1 MKMKYSELRD
11 NISKTLGAEGEKKPK
26 RLKKRWLLAVIIIVV
41 AAAGLLLGNQQ
52 PVVRKNQ
59 RFITMEATRG
69 DLTIKV
75 TTTGNLAPIREVEV
89 GSELSGII
97 TEVSVDFNDR
107 VTKNQPLAYLD
118 STNFEAALLASKAAL
133 ASAKARLERAEAT
146 MQLKKQNLKRL
157 RQAVSLSKGQALSRN
172 DLDLAEA
179 ELKIAKAETS
189 DTQAAIQQAEAN
201 LKVDETNLS
210 KTIIVS
216 PINGVVLMRNVDPG
230 QTVAASLQAPVLFTL
245 AEDLAQMELQVDVDE
260 ADVGKVAAGQ
270 WATFVVDA
278 YPNRQF
284 SAVIT
289 QVRYGSQ
296 STNGVVTY
304 KTLLRVDNPDLVLR
318 PGMTATADIMIQ
330 EIKNAVLVPNAAFR
344 FIPSAGISDNQ
355 QQGRKQGQ
363 KQGLFSRPASG
374 TQEQENA
381 DGENKNKV
389 WILKSGRPVPKEV
402 TIGPTNGSFTVIEDD
417 SDLKPGTPLVVD
429 VVEVSS

>member
-1 MKMKYSELRD
+1 
-11 NISKTLGAEGEKKPK
+11 
-26 RLKKRWLLAVIIIVV
+26 V
-41 AAAGLLLGNQQ
+41 AKG
-52 PVVRKNQ
+52 
-59 RFITMEATRG
+59 
-69 DLTIKV
+69 
-75 TTTGNLAPIREVEV
+75 
-89 GSELSGII
+89 
-97 TEVSVDFNDR
+97 
-107 VTKNQPLAYLD
+107 QPLAHLD
-118 STNFEAALLASKAAL
+118 STNFEAALLASKGAL
-133 ASAKARLERAEAT
+133 ASAKARLERAKAT

-157 RQAVSLSKGQALSRN
+157 KQAVSLSKGQALSRN
-172 DLDLAEA
+172 DLELAEA
-179 ELKIAKAETS
+179 ELKIAKAETT
-189 DTQAAIQQAEAN
+189 DAQAAIQQAEAN

-216 PINGVVLMRNVDPG
+216 PIDGMVLMRNVDPG

-289 QVRYGSQ
+289 QVRYGAQ

-344 FIPSAGISDNQ
+344 FTPPAGISDNQ
-355 QQGRKQGQ
+355 QQGQ
-363 KQGLFSRPASG
+363 KQGFFSKLTSG
-374 TQEQENA
+374 TQEKETKNT
-381 DGENKNKV
+381 DRENKNKV
-389 WILKSGRPVPKEV
+389 WILKGGRPVPMEV
-402 TIGPTNGSFTVIEDD
+402 TTGPTNGTLTVIEDD

>member
-11 NISKTLGAEGEKKPK
+11 NISKILGAEDENKPK
-26 RLKKRWLLAVIIIVV
+26 WLKKRWLLIIVIFVV
-41 AAAGLLLGNQQ
+41 ATAGLLLGNQK
-52 PVVRKNQ
+52 PAAVRKSQ
-59 RFITMEATRG
+59 QFITMDATRG

-97 TEVSVDFNDR
+97 TEVNVDFNDR
-107 VTKNQPLAYLD
+107 VTKGQPLARLD
-118 STNFEAALLASKAAL
+118 STKFEAALLASNGAL

-146 MQLKKQNLKRL
+146 MQLKKQNLKRIK
-157 RQAVSLSKGQALSRN
+157 QAVSLSKGQALSRN

-179 ELKIAKAETS
+179 EFKIAQAETS
-189 DTQAAIQQAEAN
+189 DAQAAIQQAEAN

-216 PINGVVLMRNVDPG
+216 PIDGMVLMRNVDPG
-230 QTVAASLQAPVLFTL
+230 QTMAASLQAPVLFTL
-245 AEDLAQMELQVDVDE
+245 AEDLARMELQVDVDE

-330 EIKNAVLVPNAAFR
+330 EIKDAVLVPNAAFR
-344 FIPSAGISDNQ
+344 FTPPAGISDDQ
-355 QQGRKQGQ
+355 QQGS
-363 KQGLFSRPASG
+363 FSMLTSG
-374 TQEQENA
+374 PQEN
-381 DGENKNKV
+381 ENTDKGNSNKV
-389 WILKSGRPVPKEV
+389 WILKSGRPVPMEI
-402 TIGPTNGSFTVIEDD
+402 TTGPTNGTFTVIKDD

-429 VVEVSS
+429 VVEVNS